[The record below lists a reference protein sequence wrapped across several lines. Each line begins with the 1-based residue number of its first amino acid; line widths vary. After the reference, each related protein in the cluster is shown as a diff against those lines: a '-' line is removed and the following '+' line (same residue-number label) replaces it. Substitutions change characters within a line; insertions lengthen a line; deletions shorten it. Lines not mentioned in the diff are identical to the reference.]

1 MQLHSLA
8 RKTPIALMLGMAF
21 GAVQAQAQ
29 SQEVAP
35 ELARV
40 EVTGSRIPSIN
51 TDGASPITAV
61 TARDIKVDG
70 VRSAEEILNL
80 LPQVTAS
87 QGGAVSDGATGTST
101 VSLRGLGADR
111 TLVLMNGKRLPAG
124 SVASSAAD
132 LTQIPTSLIKRV
144 DVLTGGA
151 GAVYGA
157 GAVAGVVNFIM
168 KDNFSGVE
176 VQVNQSGYQ
185 HKQGNAV
192 SAVSKARGFAQPD
205 DSNFDGK
212 VRDVNVLMGGNFDGG
227 KGNATVYFSYK
238 QTDALLLGQRDYAAC
253 ALGSSATGF
262 SCSGSSTNAGGRV
275 TANGTSYMAVD
286 AAGTVR
292 PYASTDAY
300 NYGPLNYLQRPTKTY
315 GFNAQAHYDINENV
329 RLYNE
334 FNFHS
339 NTTDAQV
346 APGGIFYGVQ
356 TALSYDNPLLS
367 SSWKTALG
375 LTPTSGP
382 VTVTL
387 GKRNVEGGTR
397 IRSITDTSFRELVGA
412 KGDVGAWN
420 YDVFAQFARVNHSEY
435 GTGYFS
441 RAKILKALDVV
452 PDANGNAVCRS
463 FANGTDTKCV
473 PYNLYATGGVTQAAL
488 DYLTIAGQN
497 SGYTQQIVYGGSVG
511 ADLAA
516 YGVTSPWARHGVGV
530 SFGAERRSEKLV
542 YLPDE
547 ATRTDDLSGGTG
559 ASPSLTGTYSVKEI
573 FGEVKVPLVEKKPW
587 IESLEVQASYRYSDY
602 STGKGTDTYGA
613 GFDWAPVKK
622 LRLRGSYQRA
632 VRAPT
637 IQDLYAAQSVG
648 SGGPTNDPCAG
659 TSPTATAAQCANTG
673 VTAAQYGT
681 IERNS
686 ANEYKALNGG
696 NPDLSPEVADT
707 YTLGIVLE
715 PMRNLTLT
723 VDAFKIDIANTISSV
738 DPTTALNQCLT
749 TGNAAFCSL
758 IHRNSNGSLWLTS
771 DGYVSHTTTNIGSVG
786 TSGVDIGGSYRLPL
800 AAYGGLG
807 GLDFTLNGT
816 WLRSLTTENVPGKG
830 EYDCK
835 GLFGAT
841 CGVSNPEW
849 RHKFRVLWSTP
860 WNVDLAA
867 TWRHFNAVDND
878 KTSSN
883 TLLAGTVNPVE
894 AKLGARDYLDLNAAW
909 AVNKMFT
916 VSGGISNLFDRDPP
930 IASTNATGTNA
941 YVNGNTYPMV
951 YDAYG
956 RKLYLNLTAK
966 F

>member
-1 MQLHSLA
+1 MMMHFQGIT
-8 RKTPIALMLGMAF
+8 RKTPIAFLLGIAF
-21 GAVQAQAQ
+21 GTAHG
-29 SQEVAP
+29 QEAAP
-35 ELARV
+35 EMARI

-51 TDGASPITAV
+51 TDGPSPITVV
-61 TARDIKVDG
+61 TAKDIRTDG
-70 VRSAEEILNL
+70 VRSAEEVLNM
-80 LPQVTAS
+80 LPQVTAG
-87 QGGAVSDGATGTST
+87 QGSAVSDGATGTAT

-132 LTQIPTSLIKRV
+132 LNQIPTSLIKRV

-176 VQVNQSGYQ
+176 LQLNQSGYQ
-185 HKQGNAV
+185 HSQGNGVAAV
-192 SAVSKARGFAQPD
+192 PAARGFAIPG

-212 VRDVNVLMGGNFDGG
+212 VRDVNLLMGGNFDGG

-238 QTDALLLGQRDYAAC
+238 ETDALLLGQRDYAAC
-253 ALGSSATGF
+253 ALGSSTTGF
-262 SCSGSSTNAGGRV
+262 SCSGSSTNAAGRV
-275 TANGTSYMAVD
+275 TARGTSYMAAD
-286 AAGTVR
+286 AAGTAR
-292 PYASTDAY
+292 PYTSNDAY

-315 GFNAQAHYDINENV
+315 SLNAQAHYDV
-329 RLYNE
+329 SDKLRLYQE
-334 FNFHS
+334 FNFHNS
-339 NTTDAQV
+339 ATDAQV

-367 SSWKTALG
+367 QSWRTALG

-397 IRSITDTSFRELVGA
+397 IRSISDTSFRELVGA
-412 KGDVGAWN
+412 KGDIGNWN

-452 PDANGNAVCRS
+452 PDATGKAVCRS
-463 FANGTDTKCV
+463 YANSSDLNCV

-497 SGYTQQIVYGGSVG
+497 SGYTQQIVYGGSAG
-511 ADLAA
+511 ADLGA
-516 YGVTSPWARHGVGV
+516 YGFNSPWAAHGVGV
-530 SFGAERRSEKLV
+530 SFGVEHRSEKLV
-542 YLPDE
+542 YRPDE
-547 ATRTDDLSGGTG
+547 ATRTDDLSGGSG
-559 ASPSLTGTYSVKEI
+559 ASPSLTGSYSVKEV

-587 IESLEVQASYRYSDY
+587 IESLELQASYRHSEY
-602 STGKGTDTYGA
+602 STDNTSNTYGA
-613 GFDWAPVKK
+613 GFDWAPVKQA
-622 LRLRGSYQRA
+622 RLRGSYQRA

-637 IQDLYAAQSVG
+637 IQDLYAARSVG

-659 TSPTATAAQCANTG
+659 TAPTATLAQCANTG

-707 YTLGIVLE
+707 YTLGVVLM
-715 PMRNLTLT
+715 PMRNLTFT

-738 DPTTALNQCLT
+738 DPTTALNQCLA

-758 IHRNSNGSLWLTS
+758 IHRNSAGSLWLTS

-786 TSGVDIGGSYRLPL
+786 TSGIDLGANYRLPL
-800 AAYGGLG
+800 AAWG
-807 GLDFTLNGT
+807 GLDFTMNGT
-816 WLRSLTTENVPGKG
+816 WLRSLTTENVPGRG

-849 RHKFRVLWSTP
+849 RHKFRVTWASP
-860 WNVDLAA
+860 WKVDVAA
-867 TWRHFNAVDND
+867 TWRHFNAVKND

-883 TLLAGTVNPVE
+883 PLLAGTVNAIE
-894 AKLGARDYLDLNAAW
+894 AEMGARDYLDLNAAYPI
-909 AVNKMFT
+909 NKFIT
-916 VSGGISNLFDRDPP
+916 VSAGVNNLFDRDPP
-930 IASTNATGTNA
+930 IASTNATGTNSYA
-941 YVNGNTYPMV
+941 NGNTYPQV

-956 RKLYLNLTAK
+956 RKLYVNLTAR

>member
-1 MQLHSLA
+1 MHFQGLT
-8 RKTPIALMLGMAF
+8 RKTPIALLLGMAF
-21 GAVQAQAQ
+21 GTAHAQQA
-29 SQEVAP
+29 EP
-35 ELARV
+35 EMARI

-51 TDGASPITAV
+51 TDGPSPITVV
-61 TARDIKVDG
+61 TAKDIKTDG
-70 VRSAEEILNL
+70 VRGADEILNM
-80 LPQVTAS
+80 LPQVTAG
-87 QGGAVSDGATGTST
+87 QGGAVSDGATGTAT
-101 VSLRGLGADR
+101 VALRGLGADR

-132 LTQIPTSLIKRV
+132 LTQIPASLIKRV
-144 DVLTGGA
+144 DILTGGA

-176 VQVNQSGYQ
+176 LQLNQSGYQ
-185 HKQGNAV
+185 HKQDNGV
-192 SAVSKARGFAQPD
+192 SSIAAARGFTLPGD
-205 DSNFDGK
+205 TNFDGK
-212 VRDVNVLMGGNFDGG
+212 VKDVNLLMGGNFDGG

-238 QTDALLLGQRDYAAC
+238 ETDALLLGQRDYAAC
-253 ALGSSATGF
+253 ALGSSTTGF

-275 TANGTSYMAVD
+275 TKLGGSTSYMAID

-292 PYASTDAY
+292 PYTSTDAY
-300 NYGPLNYLQRPTKTY
+300 NYGPLNYLQRPNKTY
-315 GFNAQAHYDINENV
+315 GFNAQAHYDVNDSV
-329 RLYNE
+329 RLYSD
-334 FNFHS
+334 FNFHNNS
-339 NTTDAQV
+339 TDAQV

-356 TALSYDNPLLS
+356 TSLSYDNPLLS
-367 SSWKTALG
+367 QSWRTALG
-375 LTPTSGP
+375 LSPTSGP

-397 IRSITDTSFRELVGA
+397 IRSISDESFRELVGA
-412 KGDVGAWN
+412 KGYVGNWN
-420 YDVFAQFARVNHSEY
+420 YDVFAQFARVTHSEY

-452 PDANGNAVCRS
+452 PDATGKAVCRS
-463 FANGTDTKCV
+463 YANGTDLKCV
-473 PYNLYATGGVTQAAL
+473 PYNMFAVGGVTQAAL
-488 DYLTIAGQN
+488 DYLTIDGQN
-497 SGYTQQIVYGGSVG
+497 SGYTQQIVYGGSAG
-511 ADLAA
+511 ADLGE
-516 YGVTSPWARHGVGV
+516 YGATSPWAKHGVGV
-530 SFGAERRSEKLV
+530 SFGVEHRSEKLV
-542 YLPDE
+542 YRPDE
-547 ATRTDDLSGGTG
+547 ATRTDDLSGGSG
-559 ASPSLTGTYSVKEI
+559 ASPSLTGGYSVKEA
-573 FGEVKVPLVEKKPW
+573 FGEIKIPLVEKKPW
-587 IESLEVQASYRYSDY
+587 IESLEVQGSYRRSEY
-602 STGKGTDTYGA
+602 STDKGTDTYGF
-613 GFDWAPVKK
+613 GFDWAPVKQA
-622 LRLRGSYQRA
+622 RLRGSYQRA

-659 TSPTATAAQCANTG
+659 TAPTATLAQCANTG

-707 YTLGIVLE
+707 YTLGLVLM
-715 PMRNLTLT
+715 PVKNLTLT

-738 DPTTALNQCLT
+738 DPTTALNQCLA

-771 DGYVSHTTTNIGSVG
+771 DGYVSHTMTNIGSVG
-786 TSGVDIGGSYRLPL
+786 TSGIDLGGNYRWPL
-800 AAYGGLG
+800 AGYGS
-807 GLDFTLNGT
+807 LDFTMNGT
-816 WLRSLTTENVPGKG
+816 WLRSLTTENVPGRG

-849 RHKFRVLWSTP
+849 RHKFRTTWSTP
-860 WNVDLAA
+860 WGVDVAA
-867 TWRHFNAVDND
+867 TWRHFNSVKND

-883 TLLAGTVNPVE
+883 ALLAGTVNPIE
-894 AKLGARDYLDLNAAW
+894 AKMGARDYLDLNAAW
-909 AVNKMFT
+909 AVNKVIT
-916 VSGGISNLFDRDPP
+916 LSGGINNLFDRDPP
-930 IASTNATGTNA
+930 IASTNATGATSYA
-941 YVNGNTYPMV
+941 NGNTYPQV

-956 RKLYLNLTAK
+956 RKLYINLTAR